1 MWLPVTTAP
10 ISFGLDLSIFFMT
23 MISPHLTFPA
33 IPPPP
38 VTALAV
44 FENAWLY
51 VETTI
56 SFGCPEAVAPPMIP
70 SSLRKI
76 SSAAAAGPLTDSPA
90 AIKAGASAQNL
101 TTFNLEISVGLL
113 RDFIRYSF
121 EWVECAE
128 ERTAPRVTRVRAAR
142 SV

>member
-10 ISFGLDLSIFFMT
+10 ISFGLDLSMFFMT
-23 MISPHLTFPA
+23 MISPHLTLPA
-33 IPPPP
+33 VPPP

-56 SFGCPEAVAPPMIP
+56 SFGCPEAVALPMIP
-70 SSLRKI
+70 SSLRNI
-76 SSAAAAGPLTDSPA
+76 SSAAAAGSLTASPA
-90 AIKAGASAQNL
+90 AIKTGASAQNR
-101 TTFNLEISVGLL
+101 TTFDFRISVGLL

-121 EWVECAE
+121 D
-128 ERTAPRVTRVRAAR
+128 
-142 SV
+142 